1 MIISPPFLSQP
12 DIPVYSEQCV
22 SDVMPGGIVGSGAFP
37 VSQAMAWHGGIHV
50 NAPTAD
56 EPVRAIA
63 DGTVIFRRDGGNAR
77 YDAQDHSTG
86 CVVIRHKTEIGAN
99 GTTPVHVIYYSIYQH
114 LRLLDANL
122 PAVNQPVYRKDK
134 LGLAGTI
141 YGQANRIHLEIVAG
155 DADAKNLVGRS
166 TGDLAVGSDG
176 RIDAVYGQIYVL
188 VPARTACYS
197 AQPTGATLPAT
208 ASDSGGADLIVGLKY
223 EAGSA
228 TLTTYQLGGEVVG
241 TAPLEPKAEYNLYAE
256 ANTRHNLN
264 TTGSSPSGW
273 YELLRF
279 GRNLGSDPLPNNA
292 AHWRKVVLPGQPQ
305 GAWVNL
311 NAAHTKKFS
320 DADFPHWMGWKLID
334 DDAQD
339 DNSQCN
345 SAMIDAMLAP
355 AAQPPAPPNGP
366 PNLTSPPTPGP
377 QAPESAQT
385 TPEQKAVNRKQ
396 NLCKPA
402 VQEKLA
408 RTICKFPTEWA
419 KDQVRT
425 RWAWTRDKGNPY
437 MPYPLEDETDFTEM
451 TDFAQKLCFW
461 EGLPDEDKARLTIKH
476 WHFHPREFIQHFRK
490 CGWLSRNE
498 MVQLLPANSLRQD
511 GNRWFWEGVQLSGAA
526 GLLADGDAAAGER
539 RATLN
544 IALRKYCIVTP
555 VRLACFF
562 GNTTQETQ
570 WFQKFHENSPYWYKP
585 WDGRGFLQLT
595 HADNYI
601 KYWDFRGAAIPA
613 TIQTSLRNHTAL
625 ANVNRNHGMTD
636 PTNSLRDSSTGIPQ
650 SVIDQRNSVGIDAN
664 ERAQS
669 AGVYWAW
676 SGASE
681 QADGYL
687 TNSTNTMISK
697 TTTSGLKNYYE
708 NGAFGNVAA
717 TVNLGTP
724 SSNFSRIWGVQARF
738 MAFANA
744 QVILLENPLF
754 PQGNGTSGG
763 IPENFSFRRP

>member
-12 DIPVYSEQCV
+12 DIPVYNEQCV

-37 VSQAMAWHGGIHV
+37 VSQAMAWHGGVHI
-50 NAPTAD
+50 NAPSAD

-63 DGTVIFRRDGGNAR
+63 DGIVIFRRDGAVAR

-114 LRLLDANL
+114 LRQLDANL
-122 PAVNQPVYRKDK
+122 PAVNQPVYRKDR

-141 YGQANRIHLEIVAG
+141 YGQPNRIHLEIIAG
-155 DADAKNLVGRS
+155 DEDTKNLVGRS
-166 TGDLAVGSDG
+166 TGDLPVGNDG
-176 RIDAVYGQIYVL
+176 RTDAVYGQLYVF
-188 VPARTACYS
+188 VPAKTACYGT
-197 AQPTGATLPAT
+197 QPSGATLPAAT
-208 ASDSGGADLIVGLKY
+208 GDSGSTDLIVGIKY
-223 EAGSA
+223 ETGGA
-228 TLTTYQLGGEVVG
+228 TLTTYQLSGEVVG
-241 TAPLEPKAEYNLYAE
+241 AALVEAKSEYDLFSE
-256 ANTRHNLN
+256 ANTRHSLN
-264 TTGSSPSGW
+264 TAGSSPSGW

-279 GRNLGSDPLPNNA
+279 GRNLGGDSLPADA
-292 AHWRKVVLPGQPQ
+292 AHWRKVSLPGQPQ
-305 GAWVNL
+305 GAWVDL
-311 NAAHTKKFS
+311 NASGTKKFS

-339 DNSQCN
+339 ENSQCN
-345 SAMIDAMLAP
+345 SAMVDAMLAP
-355 AAQPPAPPNGP
+355 AAQPPAPPIGP
-366 PNLTSPPTPGP
+366 PDLASPPAPAP
-377 QAPESAQT
+377 QAAENEQT
-385 TPEQKAVNRKQ
+385 TPEQKAINRKL

-408 RTICKFPTEWA
+408 KTICKFPTEWA
-419 KDQVRT
+419 RGEVRT

-437 MPYPLEDETDFTEM
+437 MPYPLEDEPDFTEM
-451 TDFAQKLCFW
+451 ADFAQKLCFW
-461 EGLPDEDKARLTIKH
+461 EDLPDEDKARLTIKH
-476 WHFHPREFIQHFRK
+476 WHFHPKEFIKHFRK
-490 CGWLSRNE
+490 CSWLSRDE
-498 MVQLLPANSLRQD
+498 MVQLLPANSLRQA
-511 GNRWFWEGVQLSGAA
+511 GSLWVWESVQLSGAA
-526 GLLADGDAAAGER
+526 GLLAAGDAAAEER
-539 RATLN
+539 RVALN
-544 IALRKYCIVTP
+544 VALRKYCVVTS

-601 KYWDFRGAAIPA
+601 KYWNFRGTPIPA
-613 TIQTSLRNHTAL
+613 ASQSSLRSQTAL
-625 ANVNRNHGMTD
+625 ANTNRHGGMTD
-636 PTNSLRDSSTGIPQ
+636 STNSLSDNATGIPQ
-650 SVIDQRNSVGIDAN
+650 AVIDQRNSVGIGAK

-669 AGVYWAW
+669 AGAYWAW

-681 QADGYL
+681 QADGYWG
-687 TNSTNTMISK
+687 NSANSIVSK
-697 TTTSGLKNYYE
+697 TTRSGTKRYYE

-717 TVNLGTP
+717 TVNIGTP

-744 QVILLENPLF
+744 QVILLESAAF
-754 PQGNGTSGG
+754 PQSNGASSD
-763 IPENFSFRRP
+763 IPEDFSFRRP